1 VPAGPPGVMAAAFL
15 GIPYAI
21 PPIGSLRFRP
31 PVPIT
36 TPWGGVRDTDTQP
49 YACYQMID
57 TTFPGF
63 EGSEMWNPNREMNED
78 CLYLNVWTPKRKPY
92 KAPVLVWVYGGGFY
106 SGSVSLDVY
115 DGRYLAV
122 AEDAI
127 VISMNYRVG
136 SIGFLALVGYRDA
149 PGNVGLWDQRLA
161 LQWIRVNAEA
171 FGGDPN
177 RVTLF
182 GESAGAASIG
192 LHLLSP
198 YSKGL
203 FNRAVLQSGSP
214 NGPWATIGA
223 AEGRR
228 RAALLGKAVGC
239 PYGNE
244 TELVG
249 CLKGVDALRLVEGE
263 GEVLPPQSVFRFA
276 FVPVVDG
283 EFLIDSPEVMLGAV
297 EVLLGAVR
305 DEGSY
310 FLVYGVPGFGKDNES
325 LISREEFLGGVRMGV
340 PQAND
345 LAAEAVV
352 LHYTDWLDADNPI
365 KNREALDDI
374 VGDHNVVCP
383 MMAFAQRWAQRGGK
397 VYAYLFDHRAS
408 TLLWPSW
415 MGVPHGY
422 EIEFVFGQPLDPKKN
437 YTKEEQE
444 LSRRIMRYWGNFART
459 GDPNG
464 GVAGP
469 QWPPYTP
476 SGQRYAHLNARPL
489 SVGQGLRTQIC
500 AFWTRFL
507 PKLLNATGP
516 TEDAEREWRLE
527 FHRWSSYMGR
537 WRTQFEHY
545 SRQQPCATL

>member
-1 VPAGPPGVMAAAFL
+1 MEPLLWLLLLSLAPPTFPTPSDFTYSAPNRPEVRTTTGSIRGLLVPAGPPGVMAAAFL

-283 EFLIDSPEVMLGAV
+283 EFLIDSPEVMLGAGY
-297 EVLLGAVR
+297 GA
-305 DEGSY
+305 GGG
-310 FLVYGVPGFGKDNES
+310 YGV
-325 LISREEFLGGVRMGV
+325 REGPEGYYMGTPPV
-340 PQAND
+340 
-345 LAAEAVV
+345 
-352 LHYTDWLDADNPI
+352 
-365 KNREALDDI
+365 
-374 VGDHNVVCP
+374 
-383 MMAFAQRWAQRGGK
+383 M
-397 VYAYLFDHRAS
+397 
-408 TLLWPSW
+408 
-415 MGVPHGY
+415 
-422 EIEFVFGQPLDPKKN
+422 LDPPL
-437 YTKEEQE
+437 Y
-444 LSRRIMRYWGNFART
+444 LCGNPA
-459 GDPNG
+459 
-464 GVAGP
+464 
-469 QWPPYTP
+469 
-476 SGQRYAHLNARPL
+476 
-489 SVGQGLRTQIC
+489 II
-500 AFWTRFL
+500 
-507 PKLLNATGP
+507 
-516 TEDAEREWRLE
+516 
-527 FHRWSSYMGR
+527 
-537 WRTQFEHY
+537 
-545 SRQQPCATL
+545 